1 MFSQFAHWYRDWE
14 LEQIRVLEHPDTAH
28 LTSPG
33 WRRVAACRLA
43 SMSAIERQQL
53 RDFSLKYRGWR
64 IYGEI
69 AQLMVLCSVLGG
81 GMYLLLPHK
90 GLLSCIVTANAL
102 GLLVGFVFLVA
113 YFNYRR
119 MVGKTL
125 KFSLL
130 LMLGTA
136 AGALAGATHSAWSK
150 GEPVQE
156 AINSRMPKALLIG
169 LGAGLFLALPMAV
182 VGGLRNKEYERIT
195 DRLAFDAEREK
206 AARELSEARLR
217 MLHAQIEPHFLF
229 NTLGAVQQL
238 AEKES
243 PRAAALTANLIAFLR
258 GSLGE
263 MRSERVTLASDFG
276 MIDAYL
282 KVMAVRQGE
291 RLRFS
296 LDLPPAL
303 ATVEVPSML
312 LLTLVENAIKH
323 GIEPSLRGG
332 EIRIAATR
340 EADQLVLSVRDTG
353 AGLAEQPGA
362 GEGLANVRHR
372 LQLLYG
378 PAAALDV
385 SGADDGGVLARITL
399 PLTEGKTI
407 A

>member
-1 MFSQFAHWYRDWE
+1 MFSKLIHWYRDWE
-14 LEQIRVLEHPDTAH
+14 QEQIRVLEDPATAE
-28 LTSPG
+28 LARPG
-33 WRRVAACRLA
+33 MRRAVACKLA
-43 SMSAIERQQL
+43 QMSVIERQQL

-64 IYGEI
+64 MYAAI
-69 AQLMVLCSVLGG
+69 ARLIVLFSLCGAGLW
-81 GMYLLLPHK
+81 LLAPHK
-90 GLLSCIVTANAL
+90 GLLASMVVANIL
-102 GLLVGFVFLVA
+102 GLAVVFVFLVA
-113 YFNYRR
+113 YFNYRKMAGR
-119 MVGKTL
+119 TVR
-125 KFSLL
+125 FSLM
-130 LMLGTA
+130 LMLATG
-136 AGALAGATHSAWSK
+136 AGSLMGATHAAWDK
-150 GEPVQE
+150 GESVQD
-156 AINSRMPKALLIG
+156 AIVSRLPQALMVG
-169 LGAGLFLALPMAV
+169 LGAGLFLAIPMAV
-182 VGGLRNKEYERIT
+182 VGGLRNKEYENLT
-195 DRLAFDAEREK
+195 AKLAFDAEREK

-238 AEKES
+238 AQKES
-243 PRAAALTANLIAFLR
+243 PRAAALTADLIAFLR

-276 MIDAYL
+276 MIEAYL

-291 RLRFS
+291 RLRFA

-303 ATVEVPSML
+303 APAEVPSMM

-332 EIRIAATR
+332 EIRIAAAR
-340 EADQLVLSVRDTG
+340 EAGRLVLSVRDTG

-378 PAAALDV
+378 PAAGLDV

-399 PLTEGKTI
+399 PLSEGKHT